1 MSESLNQPSEGRG
14 HWFESSRVHHKIKD
28 LANVAVAVRKTYG
41 NIIGRNATNERA
53 PGRFFVRS
61 PVQRTRGLPLP
72 IEYEFARELGFRLI
86 YTASRQNFANGCPR
100 PPHSSPNFGRY
111 LMERHDRICDCYGAK
126 QPNERRVARRGGRP
140 ERPMSGR

>member
-1 MSESLNQPSEGRG
+1 
-14 HWFESSRVHHKIKD
+14 VHHKIKD